1 MPKKNIN
8 KNLNDPR
15 AEKSIRDIKR
25 AMLEFITA
33 MPFEQIHVEQI
44 IATAPVN
51 KNTFYKYFASKQD
64 VLDAI
69 REDLL
74 SEMRDKLNDEN
85 TRSMRE
91 AVLIFYQMMERPEA
105 SFQKLFSDDKYSDFK
120 KQLTDDYFALD
131 FFKRFSPDSSYDD
144 IVISYIGDAAV
155 GIYNWWKKKKPTDRI
170 AIEELAVLT
179 EQMLMNGLRSVEA

>member
-1 MPKKNIN
+1 MQ
-8 KNLNDPR
+8 R
-15 AEKSIRDIKR
+15 
-25 AMLEFITA
+25 
-33 MPFEQIHVEQI
+33 IHVEQI
-44 IATAPVN
+44 IVTAPVN

-179 EQMLMNGLRSVEA
+179 ERMLMNGLRSVEA

>member
-1 MPKKNIN
+1 MQ
-8 KNLNDPR
+8 R
-15 AEKSIRDIKR
+15 
-25 AMLEFITA
+25 
-33 MPFEQIHVEQI
+33 IHVEQI

-85 TRSMRE
+85 TSSMRE

>member
-1 MPKKNIN
+1 MQ
-8 KNLNDPR
+8 R
-15 AEKSIRDIKR
+15 
-25 AMLEFITA
+25 
-33 MPFEQIHVEQI
+33 IHVEQI
-44 IATAPVN
+44 IVTAPVN
-51 KNTFYKYFASKQD
+51 KNTFYKYFAFKQD

-144 IVISYIGDAAV
+144 IVISYI
-155 GIYNWWKKKKPTDRI
+155 
-170 AIEELAVLT
+170 
-179 EQMLMNGLRSVEA
+179 